1 MNEKQYCLFPLPE
14 GSPGPPQQSHERQQ
28 AFCSIFFF
36 KPEIYAGDSPL
47 HLLRGSTP
55 DDQRGSFIRSET
67 ETVAAHCP
75 LGASVWLSLSATPRT
90 SEPKLR
96 LTQPLLQVSC
106 PRKTTPIASR
116 HDWPGFPVL
125 MASLRKSGHKVRA
138 TVPVALTGS
147 FPAYL
152 GSGLLLLAPGVAL
165 T

>member
-1 MNEKQYCLFPLPE
+1 MRSNIVYFPCQRAHPDLLSSPMSDNRLSVLFSFSSQRYTQGTAPCISLGGQPQMTREDPL
-14 GSPGPPQQSHERQQ
+14 SGP
-28 AFCSIFFF
+28 
-36 KPEIYAGDSPL
+36 
-47 HLLRGSTP
+47 
-55 DDQRGSFIRSET
+55 ET
-67 ETVAAHCP
+67 ETVAAHRP

-125 MASLRKSGHKVRA
+125 MASLRESGHKVRA